1 MSSSHFNK
9 GILLAGGRGSRLYP
23 LTSAV
28 NKHLLPVFDKPM
40 IYYSL
45 STLMLAGI
53 RDILLITSP
62 RDVPSFERLL
72 GDGSRLG
79 ISLRYAVQERPD
91 GLAQA
96 FVIGREFVGA
106 SSVALVLG
114 DNVFIG
120 QGFQAVLAKAAGRR
134 EGATVFAY
142 PVKDPGR
149 YGVIELDDR
158 GQPLSVEEKPEQ
170 PRSNLAVTGLYFYD
184 NAVVDIAAAVRPSPR
199 GELEI
204 TDVNRV
210 YLERGQLH
218 VEQFTRGFAWLD
230 TGTHESLAQSG
241 NFVQALEA
249 RQGLKIACLEE
260 IAYRKGFI
268 TADELARLAHSL
280 PDDYGSYLRGMLEHP
295 PTTGEGSTA

>member
-1 MSSSHFNK
+1 
-9 GILLAGGRGSRLYP
+9 
-23 LTSAV
+23 V

-40 IYYSL
+40 IYYSV

-79 ISLRYAVQERPD
+79 MSLRYAVQEHPD

-96 FVIGREFVGA
+96 FVIGREFVGTN
-106 SSVALVLG
+106 SVALVLG

-120 QGFQAVLAKAAGRR
+120 QGFQAVLGKAASRR
-134 EGATVFAY
+134 DGATVFAY
-142 PVKDPGR
+142 PVKDPRR
-149 YGVIELDDR
+149 YGVVELDDR

-170 PRSNLAVTGLYFYD
+170 PKSNLAVTGLYFYD
-184 NAVVDIAAAVRPSPR
+184 NSVVDIAAAVCPSPR

-268 TADELARLAHSL
+268 TAEDLARLAHTL
-280 PDDYGSYLRGMLEHP
+280 PDDYGGYLRGILENSP
-295 PTTGEGSTA
+295 AS